1 MRLRTSLDKTS
12 RNDLHL
18 ILFLFGISRLIP
30 DTNCAQIRQQR
41 ELSTTQE
48 AKGQGE
54 QIQDDNERRLQP
66 GNSFH
71 LESLSSSDM
80 TAWCKDLE
88 ESEHIDVHNEK
99 LCKPYSQ
106 HSLDQPPQVS
116 MSFYPSSC
124 SLPEPE
130 TPPDFEHDSNLLNE
144 ITSDL
149 VPEKYPSSQAT
160 LILSNSKLS
169 KSSVALVTLSDL
181 ASLRGVFPHNDTT
194 TPIILSAIHARFG
207 PPSYSSIFE
216 VIPRTL
222 VHPTSH
228 QVFYELPEFSG
239 NRGPKANILSTFY
252 TRKLTD
258 QLTFAKLLFTIPHS
272 AFKNKESDQFDSL
285 LNHAVPFLAHNVAH
299 YTGKMGLVVTD
310 VTTERGQSDEIILQD
325 ISSTMLTHMQSLLQ
339 GLSFNYL
346 TSEDRLLI
354 EEKAKFIENL
364 HHEGGSYIS
373 LLLSPEKCGS
383 LDKDAKIVKAKQD
396 IDTLLKQLG
405 DADVSDKST
414 SFAYNVSLST
424 AEQVHEMGVQANA
437 KITEEFASYVT
448 TLRRLGQLRD
458 HPNTSIDGILVN
470 LYREYY
476 PLETILIQLNNED
489 EHATTERIISD
500 VSRWSNFPGFEVDL
514 PATRNILRVSS
525 FLDFLILIGREIP
538 SVGQVER
545 KWSEWIEPIRSYD
558 KGELKTRMDWYKLLS
573 DLSQS
578 LDSYYFHA
586 RKPVG
591 NDDENPEPEGMKAF
605 DLAYPYFHNESYLG
619 PAEVQKILDSK
630 SLTAFDRNW
639 LKKLVHSAWPKP
651 KIICNEDQDGL
662 IVRGNYIKVTDF
674 TDVNSTSVKN
684 PCSKKLKSISILAT
698 RKFFIDSD
706 LTILGVK
713 QVSIIAPIWDMHL
726 TRDDQIVSGFH
737 FKFDGEDGIPWP
749 AKVNRPSTSI
759 LFGFKGEDGY
769 AGRPGN
775 PGAYFVG
782 VVGHWEQSGGEH
794 VSPVPLYISVNGG
807 NGSHGQQGEKGG
819 EGKKGDDATD
829 KTLQDVE
836 KASIVASHCWDNNHN
851 VPSCTNRG
859 TLGHDGTKGGNGGNG
874 GVGGKGGFPG
884 DVVIHTVSRSP
895 KDPEV
900 IVSMEQGSTGDPGW
914 AGEAG
919 LGGLQGDRVECEND
933 GRSWVNCVNY
943 GVYTRQPDGSK
954 GTWNVSTTNQQ
965 EPAHAEQIIEGYRLL
980 GDWKA
985 DAFLQLPEPDIDINC
1000 DLLTD
1005 WFYRSGKAYAYELVG
1020 YQKKILNLQ
1029 DNTENQN
1036 ARIESV
1042 LTSFSS
1048 RLEAFANYTS
1058 TKNASN
1064 PTWVKEEKKV
1074 LATLYSSTL
1083 STISRL
1089 RETDS
1094 SADMVFDLARY
1105 AGVITTTL
1113 NELKDLEEKKVV
1125 EKSRAAMSSTFKQKI
1140 SQALSFI
1147 SDTVGPALLSV
1158 RTELKHNTDF
1168 LLSSIINAEEDAKDE
1183 VEKAKK
1189 RLQKMKDLM
1198 PFRYLLTGL
1207 EFTGQVASFFGAQGA
1222 LAGSA
1227 IGTFTA
1233 FSKEFSG
1240 AENADSS
1247 VRPLLNVPT
1256 EALDFLTQ
1264 TETYTKETYDK
1275 EKEKFDKMTEQADK
1289 AIKESGDLVDDLQ
1302 DLPQK
1307 IEEIKKKA
1315 ADMDKNSPLDF
1326 SVFKNTYSKRAEELQ
1341 ELMKTKTK
1349 RLDQLLKDQ
1358 EAKPLSEPDKKKLDA
1373 NLKSLNRVKNGFNLI
1388 TGFGLDNYN
1397 KLANEYKNLDEL
1409 GSEVEKAQGAVENL
1423 KAFES
1428 SINRNMIPI
1437 MAKMNDEMAQLYHN
1451 LEHDKDKSQV
1461 SLRVTQ
1467 WKVQGSLRDYKNL
1480 IKRFTKGQ
1488 AVEESILTCVD
1499 KLDQAMTL
1507 LIDLYDFIEK
1517 YEDQSKLVD
1526 YIAAVNSK
1534 DVLTVGITDLETAS
1548 WINLVTQA
1556 SKSNLLIEQYDKFMT
1571 SFKQWVFPFAN
1582 KYLAKFTLPDS
1593 LQLTDKNSSFLVSKL
1608 NEKISTLKQDLDTY
1622 QSSIVKEDTNLITLE
1637 FDPKFTS
1644 GYAFYVWENERWN
1657 AAIRSLLK
1665 GAPITLTANSEYGV
1679 KKGFAAVKFVI
1690 AEISLR
1696 SKVKR
1701 EQGKLDDLLKHFKVE
1716 MVHSGVSRY
1725 QFGGE
1730 SYQIPGPN
1738 ITIAYHFERDPDTH
1752 LRLGRNEVYKKFA
1765 AGDSIMSP
1773 YTLWTFQLF
1782 LASDT
1787 ASFSDLEVYADYVDL
1802 ELVGSGVYVDEANYL
1817 SKGGVIGDLHLEK
1830 YYAREYAS
1838 TPSK

>member
-1 MRLRTSLDKTS
+1 MRLGTSLDKRTS
-12 RNDLHL
+12 RNELHL
-18 ILFLFGISRLIP
+18 IVFLFGISRLIL
-30 DTNCAQIRQQR
+30 DINCAQIRHQR
-41 ELSTTQE
+41 ELITTQE
-48 AKGQGE
+48 TNGHDQ
-54 QIQDDNERRLQP
+54 QMQNDNERRLSP
-66 GNSFH
+66 GSRFH

-80 TAWCKDLE
+80 TAWCNDLE
-88 ESEHIDVHNEK
+88 ESEHIDVHKEK
-99 LCKPYSQ
+99 LCKPYFHQ
-106 HSLDQPPQVS
+106 SLDQ
-116 MSFYPSSC
+116 
-124 SLPEPE
+124 
-130 TPPDFEHDSNLLNE
+130 
-144 ITSDL
+144 
-149 VPEKYPSSQAT
+149 
-160 LILSNSKLS
+160 
-169 KSSVALVTLSDL
+169 
-181 ASLRGVFPHNDTT
+181 
-194 TPIILSAIHARFG
+194 
-207 PPSYSSIFE
+207 
-216 VIPRTL
+216 
-222 VHPTSH
+222 
-228 QVFYELPEFSG
+228 
-239 NRGPKANILSTFY
+239 
-252 TRKLTD
+252 
-258 QLTFAKLLFTIPHS
+258 
-272 AFKNKESDQFDSL
+272 
-285 LNHAVPFLAHNVAH
+285 
-299 YTGKMGLVVTD
+299 
-310 VTTERGQSDEIILQD
+310 
-325 ISSTMLTHMQSLLQ
+325 
-339 GLSFNYL
+339 
-346 TSEDRLLI
+346 
-354 EEKAKFIENL
+354 
-364 HHEGGSYIS
+364 
-373 LLLSPEKCGS
+373 
-383 LDKDAKIVKAKQD
+383 
-396 IDTLLKQLG
+396 
-405 DADVSDKST
+405 
-414 SFAYNVSLST
+414 
-424 AEQVHEMGVQANA
+424 
-437 KITEEFASYVT
+437 
-448 TLRRLGQLRD
+448 
-458 HPNTSIDGILVN
+458 
-470 LYREYY
+470 
-476 PLETILIQLNNED
+476 
-489 EHATTERIISD
+489 
-500 VSRWSNFPGFEVDL
+500 
-514 PATRNILRVSS
+514 
-525 FLDFLILIGREIP
+525 
-538 SVGQVER
+538 
-545 KWSEWIEPIRSYD
+545 
-558 KGELKTRMDWYKLLS
+558 
-573 DLSQS
+573 
-578 LDSYYFHA
+578 
-586 RKPVG
+586 
-591 NDDENPEPEGMKAF
+591 
-605 DLAYPYFHNESYLG
+605 
-619 PAEVQKILDSK
+619 
-630 SLTAFDRNW
+630 
-639 LKKLVHSAWPKP
+639 KKLIHSAWPRP
-651 KIICNEDQDGL
+651 KIACNEAQDGL

-706 LTILGVK
+706 LTILGLK

-726 TRDDQIVSGFH
+726 TRDDQIMSGFH

-794 VSPVPLYISVNGG
+794 VSPLPLYISVNGG

-884 DVVIHTVSRSP
+884 DVVIHTVSPSP

-900 IVSMEQGSTGDPGW
+900 IVSMQKGSTGDPGW

-965 EPAHAEQIIEGYRLL
+965 EPAHTEQIIEGYRLL

-1000 DLLTD
+1000 DVLTD

-1029 DNTENQN
+1029 DSTENQN

-1042 LTSFSS
+1042 LTSFAS

-1064 PTWVKEEKKV
+1064 PSWVKEEKKV

-1089 RETDS
+1089 RETD
-1094 SADMVFDLARY
+1094 MVFDLARY

-1113 NELKDLEEKKVV
+1113 NELEEKKVV

-1147 SDTVGPALLSV
+1147 SDTVGPVLLSV

-1189 RLQKMKDLM
+1189 RLQKMKDSM
-1198 PFRYLLTGL
+1198 PFDKFLTGL
-1207 EFTGQVASFFGAQGA
+1207 KFAEQVASFLEPQGT
-1222 LAGSA
+1222 LAG
-1227 IGTFTA
+1227 
-1233 FSKEFSG
+1233 
-1240 AENADSS
+1240 
-1247 VRPLLNVPT
+1247 P
-1256 EALDFLTQ
+1256 
-1264 TETYTKETYDK
+1264 
-1275 EKEKFDKMTEQADK
+1275 
-1289 AIKESGDLVDDLQ
+1289 AIKTF
-1302 DLPQK
+1302 
-1307 IEEIKKKA
+1307 A
-1315 ADMDKNSPLDF
+1315 A
-1326 SVFKNTYSKRAEELQ
+1326 VSKQFR
-1341 ELMKTKTK
+1341 
-1349 RLDQLLKDQ
+1349 D
-1358 EAKPLSEPDKKKLDA
+1358 
-1373 NLKSLNRVKNGFNLI
+1373 
-1388 TGFGLDNYN
+1388 GLDNYN
-1397 KLANEYKNLDEL
+1397 ALAKEHKTLEKL
-1409 GSEVEKAQGAVENL
+1409 GSEVEKAQEAVKNL
-1423 KAFES
+1423 RVYKS
-1428 SINRNMIPI
+1428 SINSDMIPI
-1437 MAKMNDEMAQLYHN
+1437 MAKMNDEMAQLYNN
-1451 LEHDKDKSQV
+1451 LAQDKDKSEV

-1467 WKVQGSLRDYKNL
+1467 RKVQGSLRDYKNR
-1480 IKRFTKGQ
+1480 IKQFTKDQ
-1488 AVEESILTCVD
+1488 AMEESILTCVD
-1499 KLDQAMTL
+1499 KLDQTMTH
-1507 LIDLYDFIEK
+1507 LIDLYILIKK
-1517 YEDQSKLVD
+1517 YEDQSKFMD
-1526 YIAAVNSK
+1526 YITTINSD
-1534 DVLTVGITDLETAS
+1534 DVMDITDLETAS
-1548 WINLVTQA
+1548 WINLVAQA

-1582 KYLAKFTLPDS
+1582 KYLAKFTLPES

-1608 NEKISTLKQDLDTY
+1608 SEKISILKQDLA
-1622 QSSIVKEDTNLITLE
+1622 IVKEDVNFITME

-1644 GYAFYVWENERWN
+1644 GQAFYVWENDEWS
-1657 AAIRSLLK
+1657 AEIRNFLK

-1830 YYAREYAS
+1830 YYAREYSS
-1838 TPSK
+1838 TSSR